1 MNEREQQIDDVM
13 SSFRRVNHAFQQL
26 VRQDAEYL
34 SVSSTQLMVLRKLT
48 LYPDIGVSELAELL
62 HLGNSAASG
71 IVDRMVKSGLITRQR
86 SESDKR
92 SCKLALTETG
102 QTIRDRSLDSLRER
116 LQPLQLMP
124 EHDVAELLRLHEAVI
139 QIMEQGREQR
149 KL

>member
-1 MNEREQQIDDVM
+1 M
-13 SSFRRVNHAFQQL
+13 
-26 VRQDAEYL
+26 

-48 LYPDIGVSELAELL
+48 LCPDIGVSELAELL

-92 SCKLALTETG
+92 SCRLALTDKGLE
-102 QTIRDRSLDSLRER
+102 IRDRSRESVR
-116 LQPLQLMP
+116 RQLQPLQLMP
-124 EHDVAELLRLHEAVI
+124 EDEVAELLRLHEAVI
-139 QIMEQGREQR
+139 HILEQGREQR